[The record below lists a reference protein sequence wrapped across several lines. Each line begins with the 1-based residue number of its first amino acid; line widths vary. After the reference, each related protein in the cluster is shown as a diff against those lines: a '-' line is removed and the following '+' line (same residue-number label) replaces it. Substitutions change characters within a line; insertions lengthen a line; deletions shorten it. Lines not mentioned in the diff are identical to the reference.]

1 MGKMK
6 DWIINTIREDD
17 DDYEYDENGHVIPEE
32 DITLESLIDEFFEEF
47 DNRLAKVRDKIK
59 YRSKN
64 KDSKNLKENKIYS
77 DSDKII
83 KFDSGK
89 NL

>member
-32 DITLESLIDEFFEEF
+32 DITLESLINEFFEEF
-47 DNRLAKVRDKIK
+47 DNRLAKIRDKIK
-59 YRSKN
+59 FKPN
-64 KDSKNLKENKIYS
+64 KETKKSSAGTITYS

-89 NL
+89 KL